1 MYSAIESNK
10 RKTWIMMIFFVVVFS
25 LVALFVSY
33 FLLGQPYYT
42 LAILAGAIAY
52 AAFSYFNAAKIAT
65 SISKAREVTQSD
77 EPRLYK
83 IVENLAITEGLP
95 TPKVY
100 IIDDP
105 ALIELIRRLSEFD
118 TAAASTSPSSTSA
131 GGAIAIA
138 SKEDIA
144 AEDDKDG
151 DVVMADGNSP
161 AKTAVPES
169 GSSQEGAPE
178 EGGAP
183 TSNKP
188 PLDIEGLVAEL
199 DKFPRWRFQEQVS

>member
-1 MYSAIESNK
+1 MAPV
-10 RKTWIMMIFFVVVFS
+10 TATTAG
-25 LVALFVSY
+25 VAR
-33 FLLGQPYYT
+33 Q
-42 LAILAGAIAY
+42 
-52 AAFSYFNAAKIAT
+52 
-65 SISKAREVTQSD
+65 
-77 EPRLYK
+77 
-83 IVENLAITEGLP
+83 
-95 TPKVY
+95 

-105 ALIELIRRLSEFD
+105 ALIELIRRLSDFD
-118 TAAASTSPSSTSA
+118 TAASSTSPSSTLSA

-199 DKFPRWRFQEQVS
+199 DKFPRWRFQEQVSFSLLLVYCYIRLNEGPHLDLVY